1 MILMHAMGLFLS
13 TAILSGPS
21 AVQDD
26 PSTALRRLAATA
38 QLAAQEY
45 AIGVV
50 SGSVVSQAEVD
61 EAELF
66 LAEAL
71 RAADGLPDG
80 VRSRTRTALESILS
94 MVRSTADPADVAL
107 AVGELTSGLSQ
118 ELGIA
123 LDVLPRTPPSHARG
137 AELYQTE
144 CASCHGDL
152 GAGDGPKAAEYD
164 PPPADLS
171 DFLRLSNQSP
181 LDFYRR
187 VTIGVAGTA
196 MPSFEEVLS
205 EEDRWAVA
213 LYSSRLRLPAAE
225 GEVPAHLWWFTT
237 TARMSDHAIALEL
250 SSRDADSSLQ
260 AVAAVRAHAGP
271 GNEVERSLATMALVR
286 VQVDS
291 AYGLALGG
299 RPVEA
304 DAAALSAYI
313 TFEGVELQLRSRSP
327 GLSGKLEGSFA
338 TYRAGV
344 SATRPPQELRAL
356 HGELLGQIQ
365 EAQSALGHSPTPFEL
380 FLQSLVILL
389 REGIEAILIIG
400 ALIAFLVKTGA
411 EGRRRDVYFGVG
423 AALAAS
429 LLTAVL
435 IETVFHIS
443 VAQQEL
449 LEGATML
456 LAAGVLFY
464 VSYWLLSKME
474 VVRWNQFV
482 RGKVQQA
489 LAGGSILALPTV
501 AFLAVY
507 REGFETVLFYKALF
521 VSSGPVEAAIPVV
534 LGMLAASAL
543 LVVVYLGISR
553 YGVRIPLKPFF
564 GITGVFLYYMAFVFA
579 GKGVLELQGAG
590 ILGVTYVPWA
600 PVIPA
605 LGVYGTAEGLMVQG
619 VLVLLFAGGIL
630 WTFLIEPR
638 RRKATSVVVPE
649 PNERPL
655 VPSSGLSET
664 VTMPQRDL
672 VRSLDR
678 MDADLAEVRAEI
690 SRIKDNVT
698 ERDESGALL
707 TRSKGQ
713 ED

>member
-1 MILMHAMGLFLS
+1 
-13 TAILSGPS
+13 
-21 AVQDD
+21 
-26 PSTALRRLAATA
+26 
-38 QLAAQEY
+38 
-45 AIGVV
+45 
-50 SGSVVSQAEVD
+50 
-61 EAELF
+61 
-66 LAEAL
+66 
-71 RAADGLPDG
+71 
-80 VRSRTRTALESILS
+80 
-94 MVRSTADPADVAL
+94 MVRTTSAPADVAL
-107 AVGELTSGLSQ
+107 AVSELTSALSQ

-123 LDVLPRTPPSHARG
+123 LDVLPEARPSHDRG

-144 CASCHGDL
+144 CASCHGNL
-152 GAGDGPKAAEYD
+152 GAGDGPTAAELD

-196 MPSFEEVLS
+196 MPPFEDLLS

-213 LYSSRLRLPAAE
+213 LYTSGLRLPEAA

-237 TARMSDHAIALEL
+237 TARMSDDAIALEL
-250 SSRDADSSLQ
+250 SARGVDSSSQ
-260 AVAAVRAHAGP
+260 AVASVRAHAGP
-271 GNEVERSLATMALVR
+271 RGEVERALATLALVR
-286 VQVDS
+286 VQADS
-291 AYGLALGG
+291 AYGLALDG
-299 RPVEA
+299 RPGEA

-313 TFEGVELQLRSRSP
+313 TFEGVEPQLRSRSP
-327 GLSGKLEGSFA
+327 GLAGELEGAFA

-356 HGELLGQIQ
+356 HEALLAQLQ
-365 EAQSALGHSPTPFEL
+365 EAQTALGHQLTPFEL
-380 FLQSLVILL
+380 FFQSLVILL

-429 LLTAVL
+429 VLTAVL

-474 VVRWNQFV
+474 IVRWNRFV
-482 RGKVQQA
+482 QGKVQRA
-489 LAGGSILALPTV
+489 LAGGSVLALPTV

-521 VSSGPVEAAIPVV
+521 VSSGAVGAAIPVA

-543 LVVVYLGISR
+543 LVVLYLAISR

-564 GITGVFLYYMAFVFA
+564 GITGAFLYYMAFVFA

-590 ILGVTYVPWA
+590 VLGVTYVPWA

-619 VLVLLFAGGIL
+619 ILVLLFAGGL
-630 WTFLIEPR
+630 VWTFLIEPR
-638 RRKATSVVVPE
+638 RLKATSVLVPV
-649 PNERPL
+649 PNEQPRSPG
-655 VPSSGLSET
+655 SSNPEM
-664 VTMPQRDL
+664 VTMPERDL
-672 VRSLDR
+672 VRSLER

-690 SRIKDNVT
+690 SRIKDHVA
-698 ERDESGALL
+698 EKDESLRDEG
-707 TRSKGQ
+707 
-713 ED
+713 

>member
-1 MILMHAMGLFLS
+1 MILKYALGLLFG
-13 TAILSGPS
+13 AAVLSGPS
-21 AVQDD
+21 PAQDD
-26 PSTALRRLAATA
+26 PSAALRRLAATA

-45 AIGVV
+45 AIGVS
-50 SGSVVSQAEVD
+50 SGVVVSQAEVD

-71 RAADGLPDG
+71 RAADGLPDE
-80 VRSRTRTALESILS
+80 VRNRTRTALDSILS
-94 MVRSTADPADVAL
+94 MVRSTAAPAEVAL
-107 AVGELTSGLSQ
+107 AVGELTSALSQ
-118 ELGIA
+118 ELGIP
-123 LDVLPRTPPSHARG
+123 LDVLPQSPPSHDRG

-144 CASCHGDL
+144 CASCHGNL
-152 GAGDGPKAAEYD
+152 GGGDGPAAAGLD
-164 PPPADLS
+164 PPPADLNNL
-171 DFLRLSNQSP
+171 LRLSNRSP

-213 LYSSRLRLPAAE
+213 LYSSRLRLPAAV
-225 GEVPAHLWWFTT
+225 GEVPPHLWWFTT
-237 TARMSDHAIALEL
+237 TARMSDDAIALEL
-250 SSRDADSSLQ
+250 SALDADSSPQ
-260 AVAAVRAHAGP
+260 AVAAVRAHVGP

-291 AYGLALGG
+291 AYGLALDG
-299 RPVEA
+299 RPAEA

-344 SATRPPQELRAL
+344 SATRPPQELRGL
-356 HGELLGQIQ
+356 HGDILGQLQ
-365 EAQSALGHSPTPFEL
+365 EAQSALGHRATPFEL
-380 FLQSLVILL
+380 FMQSLVILL

-474 VVRWNQFV
+474 LKRWNQFV
-482 RGKVQQA
+482 RSKVQRA
-489 LAGGSILALPTV
+489 LAGGSVLALPAV

-521 VSSGPVEAAIPVV
+521 VSSGPIETAIPVV

-543 LVVVYLGISR
+543 LVVVYLAISR
-553 YGVRIPLKPFF
+553 FGVRIPLKPFF

-605 LGVYGTAEGLMVQG
+605 LGVYGTAEGLLVQG
-619 VLVLLFAGGIL
+619 TLILLLAGGIV

-638 RRKATSVVVPE
+638 RLKVTSVLVPE
-649 PNERPL
+649 PNEHIP
-655 VPSSGLSET
+655 VPGSNLPET
-664 VTMPQRDL
+664 MTIPQRDL

-690 SRIKDNVT
+690 SRIKDHVA
-698 ERDESGALL
+698 EKAD
-707 TRSKGQ
+707 RS
-713 ED
+713 D